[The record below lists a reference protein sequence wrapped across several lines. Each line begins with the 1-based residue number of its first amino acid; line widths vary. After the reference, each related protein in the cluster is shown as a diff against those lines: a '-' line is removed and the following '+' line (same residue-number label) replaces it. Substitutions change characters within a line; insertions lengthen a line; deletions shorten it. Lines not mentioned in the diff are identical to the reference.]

1 MTSVS
6 NFNIISYIRMSSP
19 LFDNLANF
27 QNFVTRRVLCIFYS
41 GGKLNK
47 GLRFYQTFQVC
58 RLLKFVFFEKQIF
71 EDFEQI

>member
-6 NFNIISYIRMSSP
+6 NFNIISYIRMSS
-19 LFDNLANF
+19 
-27 QNFVTRRVLCIFYS
+27 RRVLCTFYS

-58 RLLKFVFFEKQIF
+58 RLLKFEFFEKQIF
-71 EDFEQI
+71 EDFELSEQ